1 MADYVLSG
9 YYPPMGV
16 YSKDDV
22 KQVQQQL
29 NASGANL
36 KVDGIWGPA
45 TNAAYY
51 AGEGLNS
58 GSSLYNSLSG
68 AGMSS
73 AFSGMNFG
81 TTPYDI
87 GPAYDAA
94 GEYYKQAVDAAYAS
108 NKANLDAQA
117 SALTDQYNAL
127 RNQAYVNARLNAIGN
142 NEILASQGLAGNLY
156 DNPVSGVSE
165 TSRVAQNVGMRNDIN
180 AANRQENAERDAIAL
195 EIIKSGYTRDAEYAK
210 WMADMQIAKANA
222 EMQAA
227 QQAFENSLALAGL
240 MASMSGGSGG
250 GSSGGGGYS
259 SGGRSGRGSSGSGI
273 KLTDDEV
280 RYTAAQ
286 STLANGLEQTVSALD
301 QMLNA
306 GQITPWQANMGKQN
320 AQSIVE
326 HRDNPSS
333 IGLSGWI

>member
-1 MADYVLSG
+1 MADYVLNG

-51 AGEGLNS
+51 AGETLNS
-58 GSSLYNSLSG
+58 GGNSF
-68 AGMSS
+68 AS
-73 AFSGMNFG
+73 AFGGLNLNPA
-81 TTPYDI
+81 PYNV
-87 GPAYDAA
+87 GSAYDAA
-94 GEYYKQAVDAAYAS
+94 GQYYKQAVDAAYAS

-117 SALTDQYNAL
+117 SALSDQYDAV

-165 TSRVAQNVGMRNDIN
+165 TSRTAQNIGMRNDIN
-180 AANRQENAERDAIAL
+180 AATRQENAERDAIAL
-195 EIIKSGYTRDAEYAK
+195 EIIRSGYTRDAEYAK

-227 QQAFENSLALAGL
+227 QQAFENSLKVASL
-240 MASMSGGSGG
+240 MSDMYGSGG
-250 GSSGGGGYS
+250 GSSGGGYSGRS
-259 SGGRSGRGSSGSGI
+259 SGGNSGNI
-273 KLTDDEV
+273 TDDEV
-280 RYTAAQ
+280 RKMAAEN
-286 STLANGLEQTVSALD
+286 TLNYGLSESINSINQALKS
-301 QMLNA
+301 
-306 GQITPWQANMGKQN
+306 GQITSWQANMAKQN
-320 AQSIVE
+320 AQSIAE
-326 HRDNPSS
+326 HASDFNGKIIKTPYAM
-333 IGLSGWI
+333 GLSGWI

>member
-1 MADYVLSG
+1 MADYVLNG

-51 AGEGLNS
+51 AGETLNS
-58 GSSLYNSLSG
+58 GGN
-68 AGMSS
+68 AFAS
-73 AFSGMNFG
+73 AFGGLNLN
-81 TTPYDI
+81 TAPYDI

-94 GEYYKQAVDAAYAS
+94 GQYYKQAIDAAYAS
-108 NKANLDAQA
+108 NKSNLDAQA
-117 SALTDQYNAL
+117 AALSDQYDAV

-142 NEILASQGLAGNLY
+142 NEILASQGLSGNIY

-165 TSRVAQNVGMRNDIN
+165 TSRTAQNIGMRNDIN
-180 AANRQENAERDAIAL
+180 AATRQENAERDAIAL

-227 QQAFENSLALAGL
+227 QQAFENSLAMAGL
-240 MASMSGGSGG
+240 MSSMYGSGG

-259 SGGRSGRGSSGSGI
+259 SGYGGGGSGSGI
-273 KLTDDEV
+273 DTRTDDEV
-280 RYTAAQ
+280 RMATA
-286 STLANGLEQTVSALD
+286 QTVLSSGLSETVER
-301 QMLNA
+301 LNQA
-306 GQITPWQANMGKQN
+306 QKSGEITAWQANMGKQN
-320 AQSIVE
+320 AQSITE
-326 HRDNPSS
+326 HAKAKVPYAL
-333 IGLSGWI
+333 GLSGWI